1 MITIKTGAK
10 QDESQW
16 SWNYSIYSSKKEMH
30 VKHHEK
36 EIQVQD
42 SNVDTSDDPGLLKI
56 PKELS
61 EEIKELV
68 YVD

>member
-1 MITIKTGAK
+1 
-10 QDESQW
+10 
-16 SWNYSIYSSKKEMH
+16 MH
-30 VKHHEK
+30 VKYHGK

-56 PKELS
+56 PKELP

-68 YVD
+68 YV